1 MKNKNKKQIIVFLIA
16 IITIIIDQVSKFL
29 AINLLDIAKEK
40 VIIKNFFSLF
50 CVKNTGAAFSN
61 FTGQIPFLIVVSIFC
76 IILIINIIFKEKY
89 KYKLSYL
96 SLGILLGGMIGNLI
110 DRIFFNG
117 VIDFLSFKIIN
128 YRFPVFNIA
137 DIGIT
142 CGVAIYI
149 ILSLLEEKLEK
160 KKNLWYN

>member
-1 MKNKNKKQIIVFLIA
+1 MKNKIKNQIIVYQIA
-16 IITIIIDQVSKFL
+16 IITIIVDQVSKFMAL
-29 AINLLDIAKEK
+29 NFLDLAKEK

-61 FTGQIPFLIVVSIFC
+61 FTDQIPFLIIVSIFC
-76 IILIINIIFKEKY
+76 ITLIINIIYKEKY
-89 KYKLSYL
+89 KYKLTYL
-96 SLGILLGGMIGNLI
+96 SLGILLGGMLGNLI
-110 DRIFFNG
+110 DRLFFKG
-117 VIDFLSFKIIN
+117 VIDFLSFKIFS
-128 YRFPVFNIA
+128 YKFPVFNIA

-160 KKNLWYN
+160 KKDL